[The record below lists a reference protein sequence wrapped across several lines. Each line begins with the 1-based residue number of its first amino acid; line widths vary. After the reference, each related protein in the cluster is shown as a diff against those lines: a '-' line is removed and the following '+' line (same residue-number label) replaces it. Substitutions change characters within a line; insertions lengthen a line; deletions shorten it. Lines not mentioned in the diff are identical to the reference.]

1 MRVWCR
7 QGTTGLGYSYL
18 AARFHKG
25 GKDSQDEPSK
35 AVARAKQAAIQRDHR
50 SRRRVGETVS
60 LTPTISQLGVF
71 GDFEGP
77 GEDASQDR
85 LQPSELLGG
94 DEIRKEGDDRGQ
106 FSESDID
113 AEDYFNLLL
122 SPARPRRYLKQLG
135 VESDP
140 DLGDEHENSDNDC
153 VDGSPL
159 RHRLRQPSAR
169 PRRGRRGPAPGTGGR
184 PRKSPRQARS
194 SMPPRRIR
202 SPVIIPP
209 EELAVFHAQDP
220 VWNGD
225 LDACAL
231 TDRDKATLREFWT
244 TLDNDQMEY
253 CTRCQECWFQMKID
267 SDGICERCYRKDR
280 KRRPDEPYFF
290 SADNQLDFGPVPAR
304 LPQLTPTEESLLAR
318 VHVHVNIMLVRG
330 QQYKYRGHVVHF
342 LREVGLVYNQL
353 PLLPQE
359 LNTVLLRPANT
370 SSHANLSRQF
380 TRQFRVRRQP
390 VVIWLDYLRR
400 HHPGYRCVVIDEE
413 RLNQLPQDGNVL
425 DAIPQSQVETADVGP
440 DSPEEDQEAEPDLED
455 EAAVPDLLAKD
466 TKGVLN
472 STPSLQAFFP
482 IGSVPTRFMIAFFR
496 DRDPAGRCEP
506 EGMES
511 TSPSTNDVDVLS
523 SSTLAVDSLATPAPS
538 LQEETPHEEVEHQ
551 YLWRCFPD
559 YVWSQR
565 VRDTPSW
572 VWGFGYDV
580 EDSSGG
586 RRWVCRRCIQNKNPK
601 PRSFAEKGIQNA
613 NAHLFKG
620 HGIRAPPDKTK
631 SAAEKKAEKLKAKD
645 QRSIAEVM
653 KLDTRLPR
661 EQDIANS
668 LVKGFDRK
676 HFQRLLLEW
685 IIEENHAFSVC
696 EQGRLRQIFEYLNPL
711 VKITDANITR
721 TTIRRKVLSAY
732 EMHKDKVVAAL
743 KQSCGLIHV
752 SFDGWK
758 SGNRHS
764 LYGIAC
770 FFRDEN
776 SQPRKLALGVPE
788 LRTRHF
794 GHNIAAEILD
804 VLDAYGIQDKIGY
817 FTLDNAESN
826 DKAMEVIGGE
836 LGFVGSR
843 RRGRCFGHTLNLS
856 AKALLFGHNVE
867 AFEEQLSGEA
877 ALSEAEHTLWRR
889 KGPVGKLHNLVVDVR
904 RSDQLT
910 YLLRSIQR
918 SEFDL
923 SSDPRIRARQPVD
936 LIIDNDTRWLSQL
949 YMIRR
954 AIILRPFIE
963 QLVLKHRQQWEQ
975 DNRSK
980 RTGNLRKSAREPRI
994 CLEENQLTVND
1005 WVVLEHL
1012 AKLLGFY
1019 EDAVKTLE
1027 GDGQQRKRKGG
1038 WVGSYGNVWEVIQG
1052 FEFLLEVLEDY
1063 KQLASEIPDA
1073 EHFRINVNLGWEK
1086 LNKYYSRLDETPIY
1100 YTALAL
1106 HPAFRWGYFENE
1118 WKDNTKWVM
1127 KAKQMIREVWE
1138 SNYRHLQMVRS
1149 PVDDEPVAKR
1159 QRKYYNPFQAYC
1171 ERTRP
1176 VLGYGLVKEEAT
1188 LSDDI
1193 NEDTN
1198 ELELWQSSWEDG
1210 DNDVRDPISYWHER
1224 KRRYPRLSRMALD
1237 FLTIQPM
1244 SAEFFVKQQDGRQQ
1258 PLTREQ
1264 LIQALEHS
1272 EDPEAQALINSIT
1285 RHAVSIRGTRPFWN
1299 KRRQDLEAYAYNLG
1313 CPGAFITFSPAD
1325 LHWRSLY
1332 QHMPQYDDWLAATE
1346 PERMALS
1353 RRLLRQNPHIAAFHF
1368 YRRYCLFRDI
1378 VLSKKFNITDYWDR
1392 YEWQGRGSPHNH
1404 GLYWMDSCPGTD
1416 MDDEAARDVFARTW
1430 GFHVTAINPEPS
1442 RAMPQG
1448 EGNPLSVDPLSI
1460 EMTFLRLSQIVNRCQ
1475 RHKCNTTYCLRV
1487 RKRTGDLARDMEGAA
1502 ADIEAANVANPEREC
1517 RFDFPRALR
1526 ELAAV
1531 IRKEGRS
1538 YYVFE
1543 AARNDSLMNHFNPA
1557 IILGWL
1563 ANIDISPCTSLQ
1575 AVITY
1580 AAKYCSKSEKK
1591 TEPYCKLADQVLPH
1605 TAHLQP
1611 LLSFS
1616 SRLMN
1621 KLIAERD
1628 YSAQEISHLLLNIP
1642 LQEGTRMVVVVDC
1655 RPLELH
1661 GRSYRVDEDVIET
1674 VGSYRKYLERND
1686 QHEDVTYLEYLQ
1698 SYNLKTWRRLAA
1710 NAKKRVLS
1718 YFPRY
1723 KSIEASPQFNDFC
1736 RVKLM
1741 MAHPHRSPREL
1752 LVMDGQRF
1760 DSFAAV
1766 YKFCRQLHHTH
1777 ADDHYGDP
1785 DAKELRAEDD
1795 EFEPEAHEE
1804 PVTEEDWHELARMLP
1819 DRPLEEE
1826 DIDILGRRDIDIN
1839 YDWTSHI
1846 GRYTDDGILNGDYWK
1861 QRKAENLLD
1870 LDVDDQ
1876 PLEAR
1881 DSLNPEQRLVYD
1893 TVMDH
1898 FLTQNPSQLLLH
1910 VDGGGGQCWIATRVV
1925 SYCFI

>member
-1 MRVWCR
+1 
-7 QGTTGLGYSYL
+7 
-18 AARFHKG
+18 
-25 GKDSQDEPSK
+25 
-35 AVARAKQAAIQRDHR
+35 
-50 SRRRVGETVS
+50 
-60 LTPTISQLGVF
+60 
-71 GDFEGP
+71 
-77 GEDASQDR
+77 
-85 LQPSELLGG
+85 
-94 DEIRKEGDDRGQ
+94 
-106 FSESDID
+106 
-113 AEDYFNLLL
+113 
-122 SPARPRRYLKQLG
+122 
-135 VESDP
+135 
-140 DLGDEHENSDNDC
+140 
-153 VDGSPL
+153 
-159 RHRLRQPSAR
+159 
-169 PRRGRRGPAPGTGGR
+169 
-184 PRKSPRQARS
+184 
-194 SMPPRRIR
+194 
-202 SPVIIPP
+202 
-209 EELAVFHAQDP
+209 
-220 VWNGD
+220 
-225 LDACAL
+225 
-231 TDRDKATLREFWT
+231 
-244 TLDNDQMEY
+244 
-253 CTRCQECWFQMKID
+253 
-267 SDGICERCYRKDR
+267 
-280 KRRPDEPYFF
+280 
-290 SADNQLDFGPVPAR
+290 
-304 LPQLTPTEESLLAR
+304 
-318 VHVHVNIMLVRG
+318 
-330 QQYKYRGHVVHF
+330 
-342 LREVGLVYNQL
+342 
-353 PLLPQE
+353 
-359 LNTVLLRPANT
+359 
-370 SSHANLSRQF
+370 
-380 TRQFRVRRQP
+380 
-390 VVIWLDYLRR
+390 
-400 HHPGYRCVVIDEE
+400 
-413 RLNQLPQDGNVL
+413 
-425 DAIPQSQVETADVGP
+425 
-440 DSPEEDQEAEPDLED
+440 
-455 EAAVPDLLAKD
+455 
-466 TKGVLN
+466 
-472 STPSLQAFFP
+472 
-482 IGSVPTRFMIAFFR
+482 MIAFFR
-496 DRDPAGRCEP
+496 DRDPAGRSEP

-523 SSTLAVDSLATPAPS
+523 SSTLAVASLATPAPS

-631 SAAEKKAEKLKAKD
+631 SAAEKKAEKLKVKD

-1118 WKDNTKWVM
+1118 WKDNTEWVM
-1127 KAKQMIREVWE
+1127 KAKQMVREVWE
-1138 SNYRHLQMVRS
+1138 SDYRHLQVVRS

-1198 ELELWQSSWEDG
+1198 ELELWHPAGYLSILRS
-1210 DNDVRDPISYWHER
+1210 RD
-1224 KRRYPRLSRMALD
+1224 
-1237 FLTIQPM
+1237 LTAQ
-1244 SAEFFVKQQDGRQQ
+1244 
-1258 PLTREQ
+1258 
-1264 LIQALEHS
+1264 
-1272 EDPEAQALINSIT
+1272 QALIDALTAKQKAMNHLREVLDTVDPTGSEMALVAMNFFIKFDLIDLDKLGNQSWRAHLEGATSIMT
-1285 RHAVSIRGTRPFWN
+1285 LLNPDSNTDASSRMLRDRVITDSFI
-1299 KRRQDLEAYAYNLG
+1299 YNILG
-1313 CPGAFITFSPAD
+1313 STLASGG
-1325 LHWRSLY
+1325 
-1332 QHMPQYDDWLAATE
+1332 LAARVARQAFQFLPVMKRVELASYLSFPPDILNIILSASELSHGVSWANQALGAADKAISLIDQALAVDIPVWADYLRQHSLVEDLDSRVHLAAAHRSAACQYILQALPVVRSMRSIDTDLLLGDVLSHLAAIDE
-1346 PERMALS
+1346 NDPYFKASSWPTFIAGAETRDPEKRTWILT
-1353 RRLLRQNPHIAAFHF
+1353 RLLSIWEVCPWG
-1368 YRRYCLFRDI
+1368 YLFTAVEMLKATWAMQD
-1378 VLSKKFNITDYWDR
+1378 T
-1392 YEWQGRGSPHNH
+1392 RGSENVNWLHDLR
-1404 GLYWMDSCPGTD
+1404 GM
-1416 MDDEAARDVFARTW
+1416 
-1430 GFHVTAINPEPS
+1430 GF
-1442 RAMPQG
+1442 
-1448 EGNPLSVDPLSI
+1448 
-1460 EMTFLRLSQIVNRCQ
+1460 
-1475 RHKCNTTYCLRV
+1475 
-1487 RKRTGDLARDMEGAA
+1487 
-1502 ADIEAANVANPEREC
+1502 
-1517 RFDFPRALR
+1517 
-1526 ELAAV
+1526 
-1531 IRKEGRS
+1531 
-1538 YYVFE
+1538 
-1543 AARNDSLMNHFNPA
+1543 
-1557 IILGWL
+1557 
-1563 ANIDISPCTSLQ
+1563 
-1575 AVITY
+1575 
-1580 AAKYCSKSEKK
+1580 
-1591 TEPYCKLADQVLPH
+1591 
-1605 TAHLQP
+1605 
-1611 LLSFS
+1611 
-1616 SRLMN
+1616 
-1621 KLIAERD
+1621 
-1628 YSAQEISHLLLNIP
+1628 
-1642 LQEGTRMVVVVDC
+1642 
-1655 RPLELH
+1655 
-1661 GRSYRVDEDVIET
+1661 
-1674 VGSYRKYLERND
+1674 
-1686 QHEDVTYLEYLQ
+1686 
-1698 SYNLKTWRRLAA
+1698 
-1710 NAKKRVLS
+1710 
-1718 YFPRY
+1718 
-1723 KSIEASPQFNDFC
+1723 
-1736 RVKLM
+1736 
-1741 MAHPHRSPREL
+1741 
-1752 LVMDGQRF
+1752 
-1760 DSFAAV
+1760 
-1766 YKFCRQLHHTH
+1766 
-1777 ADDHYGDP
+1777 
-1785 DAKELRAEDD
+1785 
-1795 EFEPEAHEE
+1795 
-1804 PVTEEDWHELARMLP
+1804 
-1819 DRPLEEE
+1819 
-1826 DIDILGRRDIDIN
+1826 
-1839 YDWTSHI
+1839 
-1846 GRYTDDGILNGDYWK
+1846 
-1861 QRKAENLLD
+1861 ENLI
-1870 LDVDDQ
+1870 V
-1876 PLEAR
+1876 
-1881 DSLNPEQRLVYD
+1881 
-1893 TVMDH
+1893 
-1898 FLTQNPSQLLLH
+1898 
-1910 VDGGGGQCWIATRVV
+1910 
-1925 SYCFI
+1925 

>member
-1 MRVWCR
+1 MREGFEI
-7 QGTTGLGYSYL
+7 GTWHKIIGGKCDEEVVRYMEFTLESWVKLMGSKEALLYVDTEDVKEFQLRVPGVSQVDYRYL
-18 AARFHKG
+18 ADLVEGGIAFRRLTDTAERSQILHRMKNINYLLPSIYTLQKDFKYLRLCTDTMKRLLHGKRKIPLTVQVLAYDAFSQKDPIEPENLFFKRLKRLYLYIMQDLVELTGEWPLLEDGEEPPEASFRNPMNWHRLAQKAR
-25 GKDSQDEPSK
+25 
-35 AVARAKQAAIQRDHR
+35 R
-50 SRRRVGETVS
+50 
-60 LTPTISQLGVF
+60 LG
-71 GDFEGP
+71 FE
-77 GEDASQDR
+77 S
-85 LQPSELLGG
+85 
-94 DEIRKEGDDRGQ
+94 DEIRRLAVTNPDEQIAFKALQD
-106 FSESDID
+106 
-113 AEDYFNLLL
+113 
-122 SPARPRRYLKQLG
+122 ARP
-135 VESDP
+135 
-140 DLGDEHENSDNDC
+140 
-153 VDGSPL
+153 
-159 RHRLRQPSAR
+159 
-169 PRRGRRGPAPGTGGR
+169 
-184 PRKSPRQARS
+184 S
-194 SMPPRRIR
+194 SWY
-202 SPVIIPP
+202 
-209 EELAVFHAQDP
+209 Q
-220 VWNGD
+220 G
-225 LDACAL
+225 
-231 TDRDKATLREFWT
+231 
-244 TLDNDQMEY
+244 
-253 CTRCQECWFQMKID
+253 
-267 SDGICERCYRKDR
+267 
-280 KRRPDEPYFF
+280 
-290 SADNQLDFGPVPAR
+290 
-304 LPQLTPTEESLLAR
+304 
-318 VHVHVNIMLVRG
+318 
-330 QQYKYRGHVVHF
+330 
-342 LREVGLVYNQL
+342 
-353 PLLPQE
+353 
-359 LNTVLLRPANT
+359 
-370 SSHANLSRQF
+370 
-380 TRQFRVRRQP
+380 
-390 VVIWLDYLRR
+390 
-400 HHPGYRCVVIDEE
+400 
-413 RLNQLPQDGNVL
+413 
-425 DAIPQSQVETADVGP
+425 
-440 DSPEEDQEAEPDLED
+440 
-455 EAAVPDLLAKD
+455 
-466 TKGVLN
+466 
-472 STPSLQAFFP
+472 PSLRVFFP
-482 IGSVPTRFMIAFFR
+482 IGSVPTRSMIAFFR
-496 DRDPAGRCEP
+496 DRDPAGRSEP

-523 SSTLAVDSLATPAPS
+523 SSTLAVASLATPAPS

-631 SAAEKKAEKLKAKD
+631 SAAEKKAEKLKVKD

-1118 WKDNTKWVM
+1118 WKDNTEWVM
-1127 KAKQMIREVWE
+1127 KAKQMVREVWE
-1138 SNYRHLQMVRS
+1138 SDYRHLQVVRS

-1244 SAEFFVKQQDGRQQ
+1244 SAE
-1258 PLTREQ
+1258 
-1264 LIQALEHS
+1264 
-1272 EDPEAQALINSIT
+1272 
-1285 RHAVSIRGTRPFWN
+1285 
-1299 KRRQDLEAYAYNLG
+1299 
-1313 CPGAFITFSPAD
+1313 C
-1325 LHWRSLY
+1325 
-1332 QHMPQYDDWLAATE
+1332 
-1346 PERMALS
+1346 ERM
-1353 RRLLRQNPHIAAFHF
+1353 F
-1368 YRRYCLFRDI
+1368 
-1378 VLSKKFNITDYWDR
+1378 
-1392 YEWQGRGSPHNH
+1392 
-1404 GLYWMDSCPGTD
+1404 
-1416 MDDEAARDVFARTW
+1416 
-1430 GFHVTAINPEPS
+1430 
-1442 RAMPQG
+1442 
-1448 EGNPLSVDPLSI
+1448 
-1460 EMTFLRLSQIVNRCQ
+1460 
-1475 RHKCNTTYCLRV
+1475 
-1487 RKRTGDLARDMEGAA
+1487 AA
-1502 ADIEAANVANPEREC
+1502 AGRMVTPLRNRLDADIIGMC
-1517 RFDFPRALR
+1517 
-1526 ELAAV
+1526 
-1531 IRKEGRS
+1531 
-1538 YYVFE
+1538 
-1543 AARNDSLMNHFNPA
+1543 
-1557 IILGWL
+1557 
-1563 ANIDISPCTSLQ
+1563 
-1575 AVITY
+1575 
-1580 AAKYCSKSEKK
+1580 
-1591 TEPYCKLADQVLPH
+1591 QVL
-1605 TAHLQP
+1605 
-1611 LLSFS
+1611 
-1616 SRLMN
+1616 
-1621 KLIAERD
+1621 
-1628 YSAQEISHLLLNIP
+1628 
-1642 LQEGTRMVVVVDC
+1642 
-1655 RPLELH
+1655 
-1661 GRSYRVDEDVIET
+1661 RS
-1674 VGSYRKYLERND
+1674 
-1686 QHEDVTYLEYLQ
+1686 
-1698 SYNLKTWRRLAA
+1698 W
-1710 NAKKRVLS
+1710 
-1718 YFPRY
+1718 
-1723 KSIEASPQFNDFC
+1723 
-1736 RVKLM
+1736 
-1741 MAHPHRSPREL
+1741 
-1752 LVMDGQRF
+1752 
-1760 DSFAAV
+1760 
-1766 YKFCRQLHHTH
+1766 
-1777 ADDHYGDP
+1777 
-1785 DAKELRAEDD
+1785 LRAG
-1795 EFEPEAHEE
+1795 
-1804 PVTEEDWHELARMLP
+1804 V
-1819 DRPLEEE
+1819 
-1826 DIDILGRRDIDIN
+1826 ID
-1839 YDWTSHI
+1839 
-1846 GRYTDDGILNGDYWK
+1846 
-1861 QRKAENLLD
+1861 D
-1870 LDVDDQ
+1870 LDV
-1876 PLEAR
+1876 
-1881 DSLNPEQRLVYD
+1881 SLLPTENGSGDRAEEG
-1893 TVMDH
+1893 
-1898 FLTQNPSQLLLH
+1898 S
-1910 VDGGGGQCWIATRVV
+1910 
-1925 SYCFI
+1925 

>member
-1 MRVWCR
+1 MRICLSLTSVEHLLTWDR
-7 QGTTGLGYSYL
+7 LIL
-18 AARFHKG
+18 ALELRSAIELYQSRWQKPKNDPVHRDLTKDFLSAVDWAELERFHDFLKPFYILTKTMEGNASKPGAEG
-25 GKDSQDEPSK
+25 GHG
-35 AVARAKQAAIQRDHR
+35 AVWETLKTMDYLFVKFKQAAE
-50 SRRRVGETVS
+50 ET
-60 LTPTISQLGVF
+60 Q
-71 GDFEGP
+71 FE
-77 GEDASQDR
+77 E
-85 LQPSELLGG
+85 PSHFKSG
-94 DEIRKEGDDRGQ
+94 
-106 FSESDID
+106 ID
-113 AEDYFNLLL
+113 CGWAKLEDYYIKTDRTPIYRAALALHPSYGYDYFERHWKN
-122 SPARPRRYLKQLG
+122 AMDRPQWY
-135 VESDP
+135 SDMQSAVGS
-140 DLGDEHENSDNDC
+140 LFDEY
-153 VDGSPL
+153 V
-159 RHRLRQPSAR
+159 
-169 PRRGRRGPAPGTGGR
+169 
-184 PRKSPRQARS
+184 RQA
-194 SMPPRRIR
+194 
-202 SPVIIPP
+202 
-209 EELAVFHAQDP
+209 E
-220 VWNGD
+220 
-225 LDACAL
+225 
-231 TDRDKATLREFWT
+231 
-244 TLDNDQMEY
+244 
-253 CTRCQECWFQMKID
+253 
-267 SDGICERCYRKDR
+267 
-280 KRRPDEPYFF
+280 
-290 SADNQLDFGPVPAR
+290 
-304 LPQLTPTEESLLAR
+304 
-318 VHVHVNIMLVRG
+318 
-330 QQYKYRGHVVHF
+330 
-342 LREVGLVYNQL
+342 
-353 PLLPQE
+353 
-359 LNTVLLRPANT
+359 
-370 SSHANLSRQF
+370 
-380 TRQFRVRRQP
+380 
-390 VVIWLDYLRR
+390 
-400 HHPGYRCVVIDEE
+400 
-413 RLNQLPQDGNVL
+413 
-425 DAIPQSQVETADVGP
+425 VETQAQAGL
-440 DSPEEDQEAEPDLED
+440 LED
-455 EAAVPDLLAKD
+455 EADEIEADVNDYSSFGK
-466 TKGVLN
+466 
-472 STPSLQAFFP
+472 SSSLWVFFP
-482 IGSVPTRFMIAFFR
+482 IGSVPMRSMIAFFR
-496 DRDPAGRCEP
+496 DRDPAGRSEP

-511 TSPSTNDVDVLS
+511 TAPSTNDVDVLS
-523 SSTLAVDSLATPAPS
+523 SATLAVASLATPAPS

-580 EDSSGG
+580 EDSSGS

-613 NAHLFKG
+613 NAHLFEG

-668 LVKGFDRK
+668 LAKGFDRK

-732 EMHKDKVVAAL
+732 EMHKDKVIAAL

-826 DKAMEVIGGE
+826 DQAMEVIGGE
-836 LGFVGSR
+836 LGFVGST

-867 AFEEQLSGEA
+867 AFEERLSGEA

-904 RSDQLT
+904 RSDQLI

-1005 WVVLEHL
+1005 WAVLEHL

-1073 EHFRINVNLGWEK
+1073 EHFRININLGWEK

-1127 KAKQMIREVWE
+1127 KAKQMVREVWE
-1138 SNYRHLQMVRS
+1138 SDYRHLQVVRS

-1193 NEDTN
+1193 NEDIN

-1224 KRRYPRLSRMALD
+1224 KP
-1237 FLTIQPM
+1237 
-1244 SAEFFVKQQDGRQQ
+1244 
-1258 PLTREQ
+1258 
-1264 LIQALEHS
+1264 
-1272 EDPEAQALINSIT
+1272 
-1285 RHAVSIRGTRPFWN
+1285 
-1299 KRRQDLEAYAYNLG
+1299 
-1313 CPGAFITFSPAD
+1313 
-1325 LHWRSLY
+1325 
-1332 QHMPQYDDWLAATE
+1332 
-1346 PERMALS
+1346 
-1353 RRLLRQNPHIAAFHF
+1353 
-1368 YRRYCLFRDI
+1368 
-1378 VLSKKFNITDYWDR
+1378 
-1392 YEWQGRGSPHNH
+1392 
-1404 GLYWMDSCPGTD
+1404 
-1416 MDDEAARDVFARTW
+1416 
-1430 GFHVTAINPEPS
+1430 
-1442 RAMPQG
+1442 
-1448 EGNPLSVDPLSI
+1448 
-1460 EMTFLRLSQIVNRCQ
+1460 
-1475 RHKCNTTYCLRV
+1475 
-1487 RKRTGDLARDMEGAA
+1487 
-1502 ADIEAANVANPEREC
+1502 
-1517 RFDFPRALR
+1517 
-1526 ELAAV
+1526 
-1531 IRKEGRS
+1531 
-1538 YYVFE
+1538 
-1543 AARNDSLMNHFNPA
+1543 
-1557 IILGWL
+1557 
-1563 ANIDISPCTSLQ
+1563 
-1575 AVITY
+1575 
-1580 AAKYCSKSEKK
+1580 
-1591 TEPYCKLADQVLPH
+1591 
-1605 TAHLQP
+1605 
-1611 LLSFS
+1611 
-1616 SRLMN
+1616 
-1621 KLIAERD
+1621 
-1628 YSAQEISHLLLNIP
+1628 
-1642 LQEGTRMVVVVDC
+1642 
-1655 RPLELH
+1655 
-1661 GRSYRVDEDVIET
+1661 
-1674 VGSYRKYLERND
+1674 
-1686 QHEDVTYLEYLQ
+1686 
-1698 SYNLKTWRRLAA
+1698 
-1710 NAKKRVLS
+1710 
-1718 YFPRY
+1718 
-1723 KSIEASPQFNDFC
+1723 
-1736 RVKLM
+1736 
-1741 MAHPHRSPREL
+1741 PHRSLSATE
-1752 LVMDGQRF
+1752 
-1760 DSFAAV
+1760 AV
-1766 YKFCRQLHHTH
+1766 R
-1777 ADDHYGDP
+1777 
-1785 DAKELRAEDD
+1785 
-1795 EFEPEAHEE
+1795 
-1804 PVTEEDWHELARMLP
+1804 WMLA
-1819 DRPLEEE
+1819 
-1826 DIDILGRRDIDIN
+1826 GR
-1839 YDWTSHI
+1839 
-1846 GRYTDDGILNGDYWK
+1846 
-1861 QRKAENLLD
+1861 
-1870 LDVDDQ
+1870 
-1876 PLEAR
+1876 
-1881 DSLNPEQRLVYD
+1881 
-1893 TVMDH
+1893 
-1898 FLTQNPSQLLLH
+1898 
-1910 VDGGGGQCWIATRVV
+1910 
-1925 SYCFI
+1925 

>member
-1 MRVWCR
+1 MAGRSWR
-7 QGTTGLGYSYL
+7 ESILKSYVS
-18 AARFHKG
+18 H
-25 GKDSQDEPSK
+25 
-35 AVARAKQAAIQRDHR
+35 I
-50 SRRRVGETVS
+50 SRRASNVDSTKPVNIIVITDGCPTDDPESVIVHHAKKLDQIEAPPHQVGIQFFQVSNNLGNTKGLCELDDDLADNGIPDMVDTATWNSTTSENGKS
-60 LTPTISQLGVF
+60 LT
-71 GDFEGP
+71 
-77 GEDASQDR
+77 A
-85 LQPSELLGG
+85 
-94 DEIRKEGDDRGQ
+94 
-106 FSESDID
+106 
-113 AEDYFNLLL
+113 
-122 SPARPRRYLKQLG
+122 
-135 VESDP
+135 
-140 DLGDEHENSDNDC
+140 
-153 VDGSPL
+153 
-159 RHRLRQPSAR
+159 
-169 PRRGRRGPAPGTGGR
+169 
-184 PRKSPRQARS
+184 
-194 SMPPRRIR
+194 
-202 SPVIIPP
+202 
-209 EELAVFHAQDP
+209 
-220 VWNGD
+220 
-225 LDACAL
+225 
-231 TDRDKATLREFWT
+231 
-244 TLDNDQMEY
+244 
-253 CTRCQECWFQMKID
+253 
-267 SDGICERCYRKDR
+267 DGILK
-280 KRRPDEPYFF
+280 
-290 SADNQLDFGPVPAR
+290 
-304 LPQLTPTEESLLAR
+304 
-318 VHVHVNIMLVRG
+318 
-330 QQYKYRGHVVHF
+330 VV
-342 LREVGLVYNQL
+342 LG
-353 PLLPQE
+353 
-359 LNTVLLRPANT
+359 A
-370 SSHANLSRQF
+370 A
-380 TRQFRVRRQP
+380 VRR
-390 VVIWLDYLRR
+390 LDRR
-400 HHPGYRCVVIDEE
+400 
-413 RLNQLPQDGNVL
+413 
-425 DAIPQSQVETADVGP
+425 
-440 DSPEEDQEAEPDLED
+440 
-455 EAAVPDLLAKD
+455 
-466 TKGVLN
+466 
-472 STPSLQAFFP
+472 STQGPSLQAFFP

-1244 SAEFFVKQQDGRQQ
+1244 SAE
-1258 PLTREQ
+1258 
-1264 LIQALEHS
+1264 
-1272 EDPEAQALINSIT
+1272 
-1285 RHAVSIRGTRPFWN
+1285 
-1299 KRRQDLEAYAYNLG
+1299 
-1313 CPGAFITFSPAD
+1313 C
-1325 LHWRSLY
+1325 
-1332 QHMPQYDDWLAATE
+1332 
-1346 PERMALS
+1346 ERM
-1353 RRLLRQNPHIAAFHF
+1353 F
-1368 YRRYCLFRDI
+1368 
-1378 VLSKKFNITDYWDR
+1378 
-1392 YEWQGRGSPHNH
+1392 
-1404 GLYWMDSCPGTD
+1404 
-1416 MDDEAARDVFARTW
+1416 
-1430 GFHVTAINPEPS
+1430 
-1442 RAMPQG
+1442 
-1448 EGNPLSVDPLSI
+1448 
-1460 EMTFLRLSQIVNRCQ
+1460 
-1475 RHKCNTTYCLRV
+1475 
-1487 RKRTGDLARDMEGAA
+1487 AA
-1502 ADIEAANVANPEREC
+1502 AGRMVTPLRNRLDADIIGMC
-1517 RFDFPRALR
+1517 
-1526 ELAAV
+1526 
-1531 IRKEGRS
+1531 
-1538 YYVFE
+1538 
-1543 AARNDSLMNHFNPA
+1543 
-1557 IILGWL
+1557 
-1563 ANIDISPCTSLQ
+1563 
-1575 AVITY
+1575 
-1580 AAKYCSKSEKK
+1580 
-1591 TEPYCKLADQVLPH
+1591 QVL
-1605 TAHLQP
+1605 
-1611 LLSFS
+1611 
-1616 SRLMN
+1616 
-1621 KLIAERD
+1621 
-1628 YSAQEISHLLLNIP
+1628 
-1642 LQEGTRMVVVVDC
+1642 
-1655 RPLELH
+1655 
-1661 GRSYRVDEDVIET
+1661 RS
-1674 VGSYRKYLERND
+1674 
-1686 QHEDVTYLEYLQ
+1686 
-1698 SYNLKTWRRLAA
+1698 W
-1710 NAKKRVLS
+1710 
-1718 YFPRY
+1718 
-1723 KSIEASPQFNDFC
+1723 
-1736 RVKLM
+1736 
-1741 MAHPHRSPREL
+1741 
-1752 LVMDGQRF
+1752 
-1760 DSFAAV
+1760 
-1766 YKFCRQLHHTH
+1766 
-1777 ADDHYGDP
+1777 
-1785 DAKELRAEDD
+1785 LRAG
-1795 EFEPEAHEE
+1795 
-1804 PVTEEDWHELARMLP
+1804 V
-1819 DRPLEEE
+1819 
-1826 DIDILGRRDIDIN
+1826 ID
-1839 YDWTSHI
+1839 
-1846 GRYTDDGILNGDYWK
+1846 
-1861 QRKAENLLD
+1861 D
-1870 LDVDDQ
+1870 LDV
-1876 PLEAR
+1876 
-1881 DSLNPEQRLVYD
+1881 SLLPTENGRGDRAEEG
-1893 TVMDH
+1893 
-1898 FLTQNPSQLLLH
+1898 S
-1910 VDGGGGQCWIATRVV
+1910 
-1925 SYCFI
+1925 

>member
-1 MRVWCR
+1 MGPLKIPRSMSTASKPER
-7 QGTTGLGYSYL
+7 STMNSSPPHTL
-18 AARFHKG
+18 ARTI
-25 GKDSQDEPSK
+25 
-35 AVARAKQAAIQRDHR
+35 AAIAAWPTPFGPSIVPGPKLRR
-50 SRRRVGETVS
+50 SRV
-60 LTPTISQLGVF
+60 PSQLLRDRPKPVSSIGVGRTAQQLPVEAF
-71 GDFEGP
+71 ATG
-77 GEDASQDR
+77 AMNTR
-85 LQPSELLGG
+85 
-94 DEIRKEGDDRGQ
+94 
-106 FSESDID
+106 
-113 AEDYFNLLL
+113 
-122 SPARPRRYLKQLG
+122 AR
-135 VESDP
+135 
-140 DLGDEHENSDNDC
+140 
-153 VDGSPL
+153 
-159 RHRLRQPSAR
+159 
-169 PRRGRRGPAPGTGGR
+169 
-184 PRKSPRQARS
+184 
-194 SMPPRRIR
+194 
-202 SPVIIPP
+202 IPP
-209 EELAVFHAQDP
+209 PELP
-220 VWNGD
+220 
-225 LDACAL
+225 
-231 TDRDKATLREFWT
+231 
-244 TLDNDQMEY
+244 
-253 CTRCQECWFQMKID
+253 
-267 SDGICERCYRKDR
+267 S
-280 KRRPDEPYFF
+280 
-290 SADNQLDFGPVPAR
+290 S
-304 LPQLTPTEESLLAR
+304 PQQ
-318 VHVHVNIMLVRG
+318 G
-330 QQYKYRGHVVHF
+330 
-342 LREVGLVYNQL
+342 
-353 PLLPQE
+353 
-359 LNTVLLRPANT
+359 
-370 SSHANLSRQF
+370 
-380 TRQFRVRRQP
+380 
-390 VVIWLDYLRR
+390 
-400 HHPGYRCVVIDEE
+400 
-413 RLNQLPQDGNVL
+413 
-425 DAIPQSQVETADVGP
+425 
-440 DSPEEDQEAEPDLED
+440 
-455 EAAVPDLLAKD
+455 
-466 TKGVLN
+466 
-472 STPSLQAFFP
+472 PSLRVFFP
-482 IGSVPTRFMIAFFR
+482 IGSVPTRSMIAFFR
-496 DRDPAGRCEP
+496 DRDPAGRSEP

-523 SSTLAVDSLATPAPS
+523 SSTLAVASLATPAPS

-631 SAAEKKAEKLKAKD
+631 SAAEKKAEKLKVKD

-1118 WKDNTKWVM
+1118 WKDNTEWVM
-1127 KAKQMIREVWE
+1127 KAKQMVREVWE
-1138 SNYRHLQMVRS
+1138 SDYRHLQVVRS

-1193 NEDTN
+1193 NEGTN

-1224 KRRYPRLSRMALD
+1224 KRAGAAGLAAAAAVHDEGRRVIVIEKEDHVGGTTFGSGGCMWMPNNLCMQELGIEDSTVQAECYISAVEKATRPAL
-1237 FLTIQPM
+1237 
-1244 SAEFFVKQQDGRQQ
+1244 AEDTAR
-1258 PLTREQ
+1258 
-1264 LIQALEHS
+1264 QAL
-1272 EDPEAQALINSIT
+1272 
-1285 RHAVSIRGTRPFWN
+1285 R
-1299 KRRQDLEAYAYNLG
+1299 
-1313 CPGAFITFSPAD
+1313 
-1325 LHWRSLY
+1325 
-1332 QHMPQYDDWLAATE
+1332 
-1346 PERMALS
+1346 
-1353 RRLLRQNPHIAAFHF
+1353 
-1368 YRRYCLFRDI
+1368 
-1378 VLSKKFNITDYWDR
+1378 
-1392 YEWQGRGSPHNH
+1392 
-1404 GLYWMDSCPGTD
+1404 
-1416 MDDEAARDVFARTW
+1416 
-1430 GFHVTAINPEPS
+1430 
-1442 RAMPQG
+1442 
-1448 EGNPLSVDPLSI
+1448 
-1460 EMTFLRLSQIVNRCQ
+1460 NR
-1475 RHKCNTTYCLRV
+1475 
-1487 RKRTGDLARDMEGAA
+1487 
-1502 ADIEAANVANPEREC
+1502 
-1517 RFDFPRALR
+1517 
-1526 ELAAV
+1526 
-1531 IRKEGRS
+1531 
-1538 YYVFE
+1538 
-1543 AARNDSLMNHFNPA
+1543 
-1557 IILGWL
+1557 W
-1563 ANIDISPCTSLQ
+1563 
-1575 AVITY
+1575 
-1580 AAKYCSKSEKK
+1580 
-1591 TEPYCKLADQVLPH
+1591 
-1605 TAHLQP
+1605 
-1611 LLSFS
+1611 
-1616 SRLMN
+1616 
-1621 KLIAERD
+1621 
-1628 YSAQEISHLLLNIP
+1628 
-1642 LQEGTRMVVVVDC
+1642 
-1655 RPLELH
+1655 
-1661 GRSYRVDEDVIET
+1661 
-1674 VGSYRKYLERND
+1674 
-1686 QHEDVTYLEYLQ
+1686 
-1698 SYNLKTWRRLAA
+1698 LKT
-1710 NAKKRVLS
+1710 
-1718 YFPRY
+1718 
-1723 KSIEASPQFNDFC
+1723 
-1736 RVKLM
+1736 
-1741 MAHPHRSPREL
+1741 
-1752 LVMDGQRF
+1752 
-1760 DSFAAV
+1760 
-1766 YKFCRQLHHTH
+1766 
-1777 ADDHYGDP
+1777 
-1785 DAKELRAEDD
+1785 
-1795 EFEPEAHEE
+1795 
-1804 PVTEEDWHELARMLP
+1804 
-1819 DRPLEEE
+1819 
-1826 DIDILGRRDIDIN
+1826 
-1839 YDWTSHI
+1839 
-1846 GRYTDDGILNGDYWK
+1846 
-1861 QRKAENLLD
+1861 
-1870 LDVDDQ
+1870 
-1876 PLEAR
+1876 
-1881 DSLNPEQRLVYD
+1881 
-1893 TVMDH
+1893 
-1898 FLTQNPSQLLLH
+1898 FLTQGPEMMRYFRDQ
-1910 VDGGGGQCWIATRVV
+1910 GFR
-1925 SYCFI
+1925 

>member
-1 MRVWCR
+1 
-7 QGTTGLGYSYL
+7 
-18 AARFHKG
+18 
-25 GKDSQDEPSK
+25 
-35 AVARAKQAAIQRDHR
+35 
-50 SRRRVGETVS
+50 
-60 LTPTISQLGVF
+60 
-71 GDFEGP
+71 
-77 GEDASQDR
+77 
-85 LQPSELLGG
+85 
-94 DEIRKEGDDRGQ
+94 
-106 FSESDID
+106 
-113 AEDYFNLLL
+113 
-122 SPARPRRYLKQLG
+122 
-135 VESDP
+135 
-140 DLGDEHENSDNDC
+140 
-153 VDGSPL
+153 
-159 RHRLRQPSAR
+159 
-169 PRRGRRGPAPGTGGR
+169 
-184 PRKSPRQARS
+184 
-194 SMPPRRIR
+194 
-202 SPVIIPP
+202 
-209 EELAVFHAQDP
+209 
-220 VWNGD
+220 
-225 LDACAL
+225 
-231 TDRDKATLREFWT
+231 
-244 TLDNDQMEY
+244 
-253 CTRCQECWFQMKID
+253 
-267 SDGICERCYRKDR
+267 
-280 KRRPDEPYFF
+280 
-290 SADNQLDFGPVPAR
+290 
-304 LPQLTPTEESLLAR
+304 
-318 VHVHVNIMLVRG
+318 
-330 QQYKYRGHVVHF
+330 
-342 LREVGLVYNQL
+342 
-353 PLLPQE
+353 
-359 LNTVLLRPANT
+359 
-370 SSHANLSRQF
+370 
-380 TRQFRVRRQP
+380 
-390 VVIWLDYLRR
+390 
-400 HHPGYRCVVIDEE
+400 
-413 RLNQLPQDGNVL
+413 
-425 DAIPQSQVETADVGP
+425 
-440 DSPEEDQEAEPDLED
+440 
-455 EAAVPDLLAKD
+455 
-466 TKGVLN
+466 
-472 STPSLQAFFP
+472 
-482 IGSVPTRFMIAFFR
+482 MIAFFR
-496 DRDPAGRCEP
+496 DRDPAGRSEP

-523 SSTLAVDSLATPAPS
+523 SSTLAVASLATPAPS

-631 SAAEKKAEKLKAKD
+631 SAAEKKAEKLKVKD

-1118 WKDNTKWVM
+1118 WKDNTEWVM
-1127 KAKQMIREVWE
+1127 KAKQMVREVWE
-1138 SNYRHLQMVRS
+1138 SDYRHLQVVRS

-1224 KRRYPRLSRMALD
+1224 KLASLSRICGAWMEVLPSLLGNTANNNLLAPAIKALGVSIVARGHNGRAPIPDALQAQCVALHTLQGNICHTKDSSFNALAASMMCLFLSEILLPTSPTGSTIHAEGVATLLQRYPPSFYSSGTPHKLFAGFRPILVLHS
-1237 FLTIQPM
+1237 FLTRRSSFLATDSWKTEPFADVSATPLQALMNDVIAVPAIFEELDTCKFMPASRAAYHAENALTMIVAVVDRLTQSYHSTLLSGNSWWYM
-1244 SAEFFVKQQDGRQQ
+1244 SRAENEVSLWFPDITTTEGSVSQLEGKRGTGRW
-1258 PLTREQ
+1258 PSTREQ
-1264 LIQALEHS
+1264 GS
-1272 EDPEAQALINSIT
+1272 EPL
-1285 RHAVSIRGTRPFWN
+1285 HPLHF
-1299 KRRQDLEAYAYNLG
+1299 
-1313 CPGAFITFSPAD
+1313 GA
-1325 LHWRSLY
+1325 
-1332 QHMPQYDDWLAATE
+1332 
-1346 PERMALS
+1346 
-1353 RRLLRQNPHIAAFHF
+1353 
-1368 YRRYCLFRDI
+1368 
-1378 VLSKKFNITDYWDR
+1378 K
-1392 YEWQGRGSPHNH
+1392 
-1404 GLYWMDSCPGTD
+1404 
-1416 MDDEAARDVFARTW
+1416 
-1430 GFHVTAINPEPS
+1430 
-1442 RAMPQG
+1442 
-1448 EGNPLSVDPLSI
+1448 
-1460 EMTFLRLSQIVNRCQ
+1460 
-1475 RHKCNTTYCLRV
+1475 
-1487 RKRTGDLARDMEGAA
+1487 
-1502 ADIEAANVANPEREC
+1502 
-1517 RFDFPRALR
+1517 
-1526 ELAAV
+1526 
-1531 IRKEGRS
+1531 
-1538 YYVFE
+1538 
-1543 AARNDSLMNHFNPA
+1543 
-1557 IILGWL
+1557 
-1563 ANIDISPCTSLQ
+1563 
-1575 AVITY
+1575 
-1580 AAKYCSKSEKK
+1580 
-1591 TEPYCKLADQVLPH
+1591 
-1605 TAHLQP
+1605 
-1611 LLSFS
+1611 
-1616 SRLMN
+1616 
-1621 KLIAERD
+1621 
-1628 YSAQEISHLLLNIP
+1628 
-1642 LQEGTRMVVVVDC
+1642 
-1655 RPLELH
+1655 
-1661 GRSYRVDEDVIET
+1661 
-1674 VGSYRKYLERND
+1674 
-1686 QHEDVTYLEYLQ
+1686 
-1698 SYNLKTWRRLAA
+1698 
-1710 NAKKRVLS
+1710 
-1718 YFPRY
+1718 
-1723 KSIEASPQFNDFC
+1723 
-1736 RVKLM
+1736 
-1741 MAHPHRSPREL
+1741 
-1752 LVMDGQRF
+1752 
-1760 DSFAAV
+1760 
-1766 YKFCRQLHHTH
+1766 
-1777 ADDHYGDP
+1777 
-1785 DAKELRAEDD
+1785 
-1795 EFEPEAHEE
+1795 
-1804 PVTEEDWHELARMLP
+1804 
-1819 DRPLEEE
+1819 
-1826 DIDILGRRDIDIN
+1826 
-1839 YDWTSHI
+1839 
-1846 GRYTDDGILNGDYWK
+1846 
-1861 QRKAENLLD
+1861 
-1870 LDVDDQ
+1870 
-1876 PLEAR
+1876 
-1881 DSLNPEQRLVYD
+1881 
-1893 TVMDH
+1893 
-1898 FLTQNPSQLLLH
+1898 
-1910 VDGGGGQCWIATRVV
+1910 
-1925 SYCFI
+1925 

>member
-1 MRVWCR
+1 M
-7 QGTTGLGYSYL
+7 T
-18 AARFHKG
+18 
-25 GKDSQDEPSK
+25 
-35 AVARAKQAAIQRDHR
+35 
-50 SRRRVGETVS
+50 GETGPITAS
-60 LTPTISQLGVF
+60 LPVDMTIAGFFAIACYNCVEILIS
-71 GDFEGP
+71 
-77 GEDASQDR
+77 
-85 LQPSELLGG
+85 LLNRFRRH
-94 DEIRKEGDDRGQ
+94 D
-106 FSESDID
+106 SL
-113 AEDYFNLLL
+113 YFW
-122 SPARPRRYLKQLG
+122 SI
-135 VESDP
+135 V
-140 DLGDEHENSDNDC
+140 
-153 VDGSPL
+153 V
-159 RHRLRQPSAR
+159 
-169 PRRGRRGPAPGTGGR
+169 
-184 PRKSPRQARS
+184 
-194 SMPPRRIR
+194 
-202 SPVIIPP
+202 
-209 EELAVFHAQDP
+209 
-220 VWNGD
+220 
-225 LDACAL
+225 
-231 TDRDKATLREFWT
+231 ATL
-244 TLDNDQMEY
+244 
-253 CTRCQECWFQMKID
+253 
-267 SDGICERCYRKDR
+267 GIVLH
-280 KRRPDEPYFF
+280 
-290 SADNQLDFGPVPAR
+290 SIV
-304 LPQLTPTEESLLAR
+304 
-318 VHVHVNIMLVRG
+318 
-330 QQYKYRGHVVHF
+330 
-342 LREVGLVYNQL
+342 
-353 PLLPQE
+353 
-359 LNTVLLRPANT
+359 VLLRYYSLGPNFPLAALT
-370 SSHANLSRQF
+370 CVGWYGMVTGQSVVLYSRLHLIVSDRAKTRWVLVMIITDF
-380 TRQFRVRRQP
+380 FILHVPVTVMFLGSNTRQSSRFLPAFNLYERIQLAGFSIQETIISGLYIWEASRGLKPIFAIRRTTERK
-390 VVIWLDYLRR
+390 VIR
-400 HHPGYRCVVIDEE
+400 HLIIV
-413 RLNQLPQDGNVL
+413 NVL
-425 DAIPQSQVETADVGP
+425 VVLLDV
-440 DSPEEDQEAEPDLED
+440 
-455 EAAVPDLLAKD
+455 
-466 TKGVLN
+466 
-472 STPSLQAFFP
+472 SLIITQYLDHFQIATTYKPPITSGFFFP
-482 IGSVPTRFMIAFFR
+482 IGSVPTRSMIAFFR
-496 DRDPAGRCEP
+496 DRDPAGRSEP

-523 SSTLAVDSLATPAPS
+523 SSTLAVASLTTPAPS

-776 SQPRKLALGVPE
+776 SQSRKLALGVPE

-867 AFEEQLSGEA
+867 VFEEQLSGEA

-910 YLLRSIQR
+910 YLLRGIQR

-1127 KAKQMIREVWE
+1127 KAKQMVREVWE
-1138 SNYRHLQMVRS
+1138 SNYRHLQVRT
-1149 PVDDEPVAKR
+1149 V
-1159 QRKYYNPFQAYC
+1159 
-1171 ERTRP
+1171 
-1176 VLGYGLVKEEAT
+1176 
-1188 LSDDI
+1188 
-1193 NEDTN
+1193 
-1198 ELELWQSSWEDG
+1198 
-1210 DNDVRDPISYWHER
+1210 
-1224 KRRYPRLSRMALD
+1224 
-1237 FLTIQPM
+1237 
-1244 SAEFFVKQQDGRQQ
+1244 SARGR
-1258 PLTREQ
+1258 
-1264 LIQALEHS
+1264 
-1272 EDPEAQALINSIT
+1272 
-1285 RHAVSIRGTRPFWN
+1285 
-1299 KRRQDLEAYAYNLG
+1299 
-1313 CPGAFITFSPAD
+1313 FS
-1325 LHWRSLY
+1325 
-1332 QHMPQYDDWLAATE
+1332 
-1346 PERMALS
+1346 
-1353 RRLLRQNPHIAAFHF
+1353 
-1368 YRRYCLFRDI
+1368 
-1378 VLSKKFNITDYWDR
+1378 
-1392 YEWQGRGSPHNH
+1392 
-1404 GLYWMDSCPGTD
+1404 
-1416 MDDEAARDVFARTW
+1416 
-1430 GFHVTAINPEPS
+1430 
-1442 RAMPQG
+1442 
-1448 EGNPLSVDPLSI
+1448 
-1460 EMTFLRLSQIVNRCQ
+1460 
-1475 RHKCNTTYCLRV
+1475 
-1487 RKRTGDLARDMEGAA
+1487 
-1502 ADIEAANVANPEREC
+1502 
-1517 RFDFPRALR
+1517 
-1526 ELAAV
+1526 
-1531 IRKEGRS
+1531 
-1538 YYVFE
+1538 
-1543 AARNDSLMNHFNPA
+1543 
-1557 IILGWL
+1557 
-1563 ANIDISPCTSLQ
+1563 
-1575 AVITY
+1575 
-1580 AAKYCSKSEKK
+1580 
-1591 TEPYCKLADQVLPH
+1591 
-1605 TAHLQP
+1605 
-1611 LLSFS
+1611 
-1616 SRLMN
+1616 
-1621 KLIAERD
+1621 
-1628 YSAQEISHLLLNIP
+1628 
-1642 LQEGTRMVVVVDC
+1642 
-1655 RPLELH
+1655 
-1661 GRSYRVDEDVIET
+1661 
-1674 VGSYRKYLERND
+1674 
-1686 QHEDVTYLEYLQ
+1686 
-1698 SYNLKTWRRLAA
+1698 
-1710 NAKKRVLS
+1710 
-1718 YFPRY
+1718 
-1723 KSIEASPQFNDFC
+1723 
-1736 RVKLM
+1736 
-1741 MAHPHRSPREL
+1741 
-1752 LVMDGQRF
+1752 
-1760 DSFAAV
+1760 
-1766 YKFCRQLHHTH
+1766 
-1777 ADDHYGDP
+1777 
-1785 DAKELRAEDD
+1785 
-1795 EFEPEAHEE
+1795 
-1804 PVTEEDWHELARMLP
+1804 
-1819 DRPLEEE
+1819 
-1826 DIDILGRRDIDIN
+1826 
-1839 YDWTSHI
+1839 
-1846 GRYTDDGILNGDYWK
+1846 
-1861 QRKAENLLD
+1861 
-1870 LDVDDQ
+1870 
-1876 PLEAR
+1876 
-1881 DSLNPEQRLVYD
+1881 D
-1893 TVMDH
+1893 TV
-1898 FLTQNPSQLLLH
+1898 
-1910 VDGGGGQCWIATRVV
+1910 W
-1925 SYCFI
+1925 